1 MTSLDKNYYEILGVT
16 RNSSQ
21 NEIKK
26 SYFQLALKYHPD
38 RNRHLEHDE
47 YQYNEEKFKEITFAF
62 KTLYDPIER
71 DKYNQILDS
80 KTTRK
85 GYIYYSFYSD
95 KNKKLHFTISSI
107 LVNVLNK
114 LFTEEQIQTGKDFF
128 TILKNFIHFS
138 QNEKYHQNVSEIAK
152 NFKFF
157 YQEKNNKRE
166 TRKSSDIEKKPTK
179 TIHCLNH
186 NKPEEGMSLE
196 KYVSQNNI
204 PPSKSPLI
212 YNVSVSLDDIYN
224 KVAKELNVAR
234 LRKCQLCLGNGYLGY
249 GVHMSLCHVCKGL
262 MKLVD
267 HKVFPINI
275 NQKNIIFKDEGS
287 EDENGNLNDLI
298 INIHP
303 KANTQFT
310 VVNDYD
316 LVLHKKINLLD
327 FYTEININFRHLDSK
342 EYFITYSDND
352 IAINKMEIK
361 IPNLGL
367 PKSLSEDSN
376 TNFTDRGDLI
386 IKLDVILP
394 DLSKDEINKIIGLNI
409 FPRTNHNLEHDN
421 LIKLKIINTN

>member
-1 MTSLDKNYYEILGVT
+1 
-16 RNSSQ
+16 
-21 NEIKK
+21 
-26 SYFQLALKYHPD
+26 
-38 RNRHLEHDE
+38 
-47 YQYNEEKFKEITFAF
+47 
-62 KTLYDPIER
+62 
-71 DKYNQILDS
+71 
-80 KTTRK
+80 
-85 GYIYYSFYSD
+85 
-95 KNKKLHFTISSI
+95 
-107 LVNVLNK
+107 
-114 LFTEEQIQTGKDFF
+114 
-128 TILKNFIHFS
+128 
-138 QNEKYHQNVSEIAK
+138 
-152 NFKFF
+152 
-157 YQEKNNKRE
+157 
-166 TRKSSDIEKKPTK
+166 
-179 TIHCLNH
+179 
-186 NKPEEGMSLE
+186 MSLE
-196 KYVSQNNI
+196 KYVSKNNI

-234 LRKCQLCLGNGYLGY
+234 LRKCHLCLGNGYLGY

-262 MKLVD
+262 MKIVD

-303 KANTQFT
+303 KTNTQFT
-310 VVNDYD
+310 IVNDYD

-327 FYTEININFRHLDSK
+327 FYTEININFTHLDSK
-342 EYFITYSDND
+342 EYLITYSDND

-376 TNFTDRGDLI
+376 TSFTDRGDLI

-394 DLSKDEINKIIGLNI
+394 SLSKDEINKIIGLNI
-409 FPRTNHNLEHDN
+409 FPRTKHNLEHDN